1 MFDLKKGYI
10 GAFIA
15 VPCLFSVILLSGCG
29 TSAPV
34 EPASTPTELPL
45 TVWEF
50 EKVCRQGR
58 IAEATPYSRAQKRY
72 HPLIMFQREGTE
84 TNSYYEMSNILVKLP
99 EPWIVDYLG
108 DATTIELVVCI
119 TRTSESFVKTCE
131 FEDDEVPGKVRLLD
145 LYDASYEVRVI
156 TATGAEE
163 LGKTILDARDDVC
176 PMFHMFSE
184 EKEDTFAYVP
194 GGALQ
199 EFLTEYAQP

>member
-1 MFDLKKGYI
+1 MKNGFI
-10 GAFIA
+10 GRRSAFA
-15 VPCLFSVILLSGCG
+15 CLLITTLLAGCG
-29 TSAPV
+29 SSTPA
-34 EPASTPTELPL
+34 EPAAPPTEMPL

-50 EKVCRQGR
+50 EKVCRQGK

-84 TNSYYEMSNILVKLP
+84 TNSYYEMSNTIVKLP

-108 DATTIELVVCI
+108 DATSIELVVCI
-119 TRTSESFVKTCE
+119 TRISDTFVKTCE
-131 FEDDEVPGKVRLLD
+131 FKDDEEPGKIWLLD
-145 LYDASYEVRVI
+145 LYDAIYEVRVI

-163 LGKTILDARDDVC
+163 LGKTVLDAQDDVC

-184 EKEDTFAYVP
+184 EKDDDFAYVP

-199 EFLTEYAQP
+199 AFLTEFAQP